1 MEWNYVPL
9 LVVMGCVIAA
19 IAVIWVAVE
28 IEERT
33 GFPPTITVTIFGILG
48 LGVALGFVM
57 PA

>member
-19 IAVIWVAVE
+19 IAVVWVAVE

-33 GFPPTITVTIFGILG
+33 GVPPMLTVTIFGLLG
-48 LGVALGFVM
+48 MGVAIGFVV